1 MKVIKNI
8 LVGFLVSFLGSI
20 PLGYLNIIGFQIYT
34 EFGIENLV
42 LYLLGV
48 VFVEA
53 FVIYFTLIFANR
65 LVNNVKLMRVIDVFA
80 IFFLLFLAYSF
91 YSYSNQTAASPNY
104 LKKYV
109 IYSPFLIGLL
119 LSSINFLQLPF
130 WTGWNVYL
138 INGNYIKTTKAL
150 KFYYVGGTLA
160 GTFAGMMGFVF
171 FLHTIAQSGAH
182 ISKYLFAIIIPLFFI
197 VLACLQ
203 GYKVFKK
210 YNIKP

>member
-8 LVGFLVSFLGSI
+8 LVGFLVSFVGSI

-34 EFGIENLV
+34 DFGIENLV

-65 LVNNVKLMRVIDVFA
+65 LVNNIKLMRVIDIFGV
-80 IFFLLFLAYSF
+80 FFLLFLAYSF

-104 LKKYV
+104 LEKYM
-109 IYSPFLIGLL
+109 IYSPFIVGVL
-119 LSSINFLQLPF
+119 LSVINFMQLPF
-130 WTGWNVYL
+130 WTGWNLYL
-138 INGNYIKTTKAL
+138 INGNYITTTNTL

-160 GTFAGMMGFVF
+160 GTFAGMIGFVF
-171 FLHTIAQSGAH
+171 FLHTIAQNGAH
-182 ISKYLFAIIIPLFFI
+182 LSKYLFAIIIPLIFI

-203 GYKVFKK
+203 GFKVFKK
-210 YNIKP
+210 YIRKP

>member
-1 MKVIKNI
+1 MKAIKNI
-8 LVGFLVSFLGSI
+8 LVGFLVSFVGSI

-34 EFGIENLV
+34 DFGIENLV

-65 LVNNVKLMRVIDVFA
+65 LVNNIKLMRVIDIFGV
-80 IFFLLFLAYSF
+80 FFLLFLAYSF

-104 LKKYV
+104 LEKYM
-109 IYSPFLIGLL
+109 IYSPFLVGVL
-119 LSSINFLQLPF
+119 LSGINFMQLPF
-130 WTGWNVYL
+130 WTGWNLYL
-138 INGNYIKTTKAL
+138 INGNYITTTNTL

-160 GTFAGMMGFVF
+160 GTFAGMIGFVF
-171 FLHTIAQSGAH
+171 FLHTIAQNGAH
-182 ISKYLFAIIIPLFFI
+182 LSKYLFAIIIPLIFI

-203 GYKVFKK
+203 GFKVFKK
-210 YNIKP
+210 YIRKP

>member
-1 MKVIKNI
+1 MKTIKNI
-8 LVGFLVSFLGSI
+8 LVGFLVSFIGSI

-34 EFGIENLV
+34 KFGIENLV
-42 LYLLGV
+42 MYLLGV

-65 LVNNVKLMRVIDVFA
+65 LVSNIKLMRVIDFFG

-91 YSYSNQTAASPNY
+91 YSYSNQTAATANY
-104 LKKYV
+104 LEKYM

-119 LSSINFLQLPF
+119 LSGINFLQLPF
-130 WTGWNVYL
+130 WTGWNLYL
-138 INGNYIKTTKAL
+138 INGNYITTTNRL
-150 KFYYVGGTLA
+150 KFYYVAGTLL

-171 FLHTIAQSGAH
+171 FLHTIAQNGARF
-182 ISKYLFAIIIPLFFI
+182 SKCLFAIIIPLFFI

-210 YNIKP
+210 YIRKP

>member
-1 MKVIKNI
+1 MKTIKNI
-8 LVGFLVSFLGSI
+8 LVGFVVSFIGSI
-20 PLGYLNIIGFQIYT
+20 PLGYLNVIGFQIYS

-42 LYLLGV
+42 QYLLGV

-65 LVNNVKLMRVIDVFA
+65 LVSNIKLMRVIDVFGV
-80 IFFLLFLAYSF
+80 FFLLFLAFSF
-91 YSYSNQTAASPNY
+91 YSYSNQTATNSNY
-104 LKKYV
+104 LQKYI

-130 WTGWNVYL
+130 WTGWNLYL
-138 INGNYIKTTKAL
+138 INGNYIAAAKAL
-150 KFYYVGGTLA
+150 KFYYIGGTLM

-171 FLHTIAQSGAH
+171 FLNTIAQNGAH
-182 ISKYLFAIIIPLFFI
+182 FSKYLFAIIIPLVFI

-203 GYKVFKK
+203 GYKVYKK
-210 YNIKP
+210 YIR